1 MPVYFIAQVQI
12 NDPAGY
18 QAYQE
23 AAAKAPFEGVK
34 VLAMDDKPDVVEGTW
49 AGPKTVILE
58 FESEEKFRKWYD
70 SPGYQAAAAIRWK
83 ATKSNVVM
91 VHGLG

>member
-12 NDPAGY
+12 NDQAGY

-34 VLAMDDKPDVVEGTW
+34 VLAMDDKPEVIEGKW

-58 FESEEKFRKWYD
+58 FESEAKMKAWYD
-70 SPGYQAAAAIRWK
+70 SPAYQAAARIRWK
-83 ATKSNVVM
+83 ATDSNVVM
-91 VHGLG
+91 VRGLG

>member
-12 NDPAGY
+12 NDAAGY

-34 VLAMDDKPDVVEGTW
+34 VLAMDDKPEVVEGTW
-49 AGPKTVILE
+49 SGPKTVI
-58 FESEEKFRKWYD
+58 
-70 SPGYQAAAAIRWK
+70 
-83 ATKSNVVM
+83 VVSQLS
-91 VHGLG
+91 VVVQSGPRTVTRL

>member
-1 MPVYFIAQVQI
+1 MPVYFIAQVEIHDQ
-12 NDPAGY
+12 AGY
-18 QAYQE
+18 DAYQQ

-34 VLAMDDKPDVVEGTW
+34 VLAMDEKPEIVEGSW

-70 SPGYQAAAAIRWK
+70 SPGYQEAAKIRWK
-83 ATKSNVVM
+83 ATKSNVAL

>member
-12 NDPAGY
+12 NDQAGY

-23 AAAKAPFEGVK
+23 AAGKAPFEGVK
-34 VLAMDDKPDVVEGTW
+34 VLAMDDKPEVIEGKW

-58 FESEEKFRKWYD
+58 FESEAKMKAWYD
-70 SPGYQAAAAIRWK
+70 SPAYQAAARIRWK
-83 ATKSNVVM
+83 ATDSNVVM
-91 VHGLG
+91 VRGLG

>member
-12 NDPAGY
+12 NDQAGY

-34 VLAMDDKPDVVEGTW
+34 VLAMDDKPEVIEGTW
-49 AGPKTVILE
+49 SGPKTVILD
-58 FESEEKFRKWYD
+58 FGTIPGGDPKQIIKWPHI
-70 SPGYQAAAAIRWK
+70 SV
-83 ATKSNVVM
+83 ATLLKR
-91 VHGLG
+91 

>member
-12 NDPAGY
+12 NDQAGY

-23 AAAKAPFEGVK
+23 AAAKAPFSGVK

-58 FESEEKFRKWYD
+58 FETEAKFKEWYH
-70 SPGYQAAAAIRWK
+70 SPAYQAAAAIRWK

>member
-12 NDPAGY
+12 NDAAGY

-34 VLAMDDKPDVVEGTW
+34 VLAMDDKPEIVEGTW

-58 FESEEKFRKWYD
+58 FENEAKFRKWYD
-70 SPGYQAAAAIRWK
+70 SPGYQDAAKIRWK
-83 ATKSNVVM
+83 ACKSNVAM